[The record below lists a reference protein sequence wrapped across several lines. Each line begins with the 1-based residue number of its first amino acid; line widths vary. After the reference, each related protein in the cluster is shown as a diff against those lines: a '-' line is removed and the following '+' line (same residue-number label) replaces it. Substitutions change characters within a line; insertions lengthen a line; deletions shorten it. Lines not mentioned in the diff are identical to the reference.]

1 MRGAGAMKQ
10 FLKTTIIGGA
20 LFLLPVAPVLLI
32 LGHAMRIAVKAALP
46 VSHLLHFDEVGKI
59 AGVGIVTVL
68 AVVLLVLVSFLAGV
82 VARTRVGANVSAWF
96 ENSFLGG
103 MPQYQMV
110 KSMAQGLAQAES
122 ASDDFKP
129 VLVRAEGGWQIGYL
143 LETLDNNWMVV
154 FVPQAP
160 TPLAGNVRYYPAEL
174 VRPLDIT
181 MLQARAIVKNIGI
194 GSAAA
199 LQGQDL
205 RRLPA

>member
-1 MRGAGAMKQ
+1 MGGEVKH
-10 FLKTTIIGGA
+10 FFKTTIIGGA
-20 LFLLPVAPVLLI
+20 LFLLPVALVLLI
-32 LGHAMRIAVKAALP
+32 LGHAMRIAVKVALP
-46 VSHLLHFDEVGKI
+46 ASHLLHFDEVGKI
-59 AGVGIVTVL
+59 AGVGIVTLL
-68 AVVLLVLVSFLAGV
+68 AAVLLVLVSFLAGV
-82 VARTRVGANVSAWF
+82 VARTKVGATVSAWF

-103 MPQYQMV
+103 IPQYQMV

-122 ASDDFKP
+122 ASDEFKP

-143 LETLDNNWMVV
+143 LERLDNDWTVV

-160 TPLAGNVRYYPAEL
+160 TPLAGNVRYYPGKH

-194 GSAAA
+194 GSATA

-205 RRLPA
+205 RHVPL